1 MSQVFVI
8 TVDDNDKFLPV
19 KDKVVGRR
27 IRVAKMLAKGMTQ
40 IKISMKI
47 RVSLSTIEKDIKFL
61 RNNGK
66 WVLNQSNQQIDF
78 GN

>member
-1 MSQVFVI
+1 LSQVFVI